1 MNYFKLWIGDYQRD
15 TPHLSV
21 LEHGAYLLML
31 QHYYAMEKPL
41 PTGRALHR
49 MLRAEDK
56 ATRDAIDAVA
66 AQFWTKTPEGL
77 VNTRADAEIAC
88 YREKLPELEAKRE
101 NERDRQRRARERR
114 KALFDT
120 LREHGIVPP
129 YDTSTAELQRL
140 AEQSKREDVTQ
151 PVTRDSRVTVTPV
164 TQPVTRDVTQPVTR
178 DVTANH
184 SHSHSHSQTKE
195 RDTSLTLVGHRGRAQ
210 DGLPE
215 PPDPAPTTPTMASAV
230 CVAMR
235 AAGLASVNPGHPK
248 LLALLEASAP
258 IGAFVGAAQDAAD
271 RGKGFAY
278 ALAIVEGQLAA
289 AKAAPTGPTPM
300 RRMSAA
306 ERAAEAVAHL
316 TGKRDHLNFDR
327 RTIDVESNPLG

>member
-1 MNYFKLWIGDYQRD
+1 VNYFKLWIGDYQRD

-49 MLRAEDK
+49 MLRAEDQ

-66 AQFWTKTPEGL
+66 AQFWTETPEGL
-77 VNTRADAEIAC
+77 VNTRADAEIAKAAAQAESN
-88 YREKLPELEAKRE
+88 RAVAL
-101 NERDRQRRARERR
+101 AREARR
-114 KALFDT
+114 KAA
-120 LREHGIVPP
+120 REQHEA
-129 YDTSTAELQRL
+129 STNRAQE
-140 AEQSKREDVTQ
+140 ESTN
-151 PVTRDSRVTVTPV
+151 RVKNVEPT
-164 TQPVTRDVTQPVTR
+164 
-178 DVTANH
+178 H

-215 PPDPAPTTPTMASAV
+215 PAAPPDPAPTTPTMASAV

-248 LLALLEASAP
+248 LLSLLEASAP
-258 IGAFVGAAQDAAD
+258 IGAFVGAAQDAAA

-316 TGKRDHLNFDR
+316 TGKRDHLNLDR